1 MALDI
6 QQSNLRALLIA
17 MQAVAGTPTVLDP
30 ATDGMLV
37 LEGDYAFSTDE
48 LERKLDKAGHG
59 ADPFVNIK
67 RRSQFKGKIELRGAS
82 VVGVAAPIGR
92 ILRACGFGEVL
103 VPVGPPKSTTYTL
116 VTSGYE
122 MVTLGGYNS
131 GSLITGQDARGALTK
146 IDLSIRQFAT
156 ADFDL
161 LALPGAVA
169 VSDAALPSAVLTAF
183 QSPVAI
189 ETETFALTVG
199 ATSLDAISISVDTG
213 AQAEIY
219 EGANSRFTRLKQMYK
234 PSGTIKIFKEQRA
247 AFNPE
252 AIALAHTL
260 QDIFATITGGGET
273 LRLDLRS
280 VQLGMAK
287 QVDQDG
293 VVAWEIPFKAMGTT
307 PTNCLTLSFLE

>member
-1 MALDI
+1 
-6 QQSNLRALLIA
+6 
-17 MQAVAGTPTVLDP
+17 V
-30 ATDGMLV
+30 
-37 LEGDYAFSTDE
+37 YA
-48 LERKLDKAGHG
+48 
-59 ADPFVNIK
+59 
-67 RRSQFKGKIELRGAS
+67 
-82 VVGVAAPIGR
+82 
-92 ILRACGFGEVL
+92 
-103 VPVGPPKSTTYTL
+103 L
-116 VTSGYE
+116 VTTGYE

-169 VSDAALPSAVLTAF
+169 VSDAPLPAAVLTAF
-183 QSPVAI
+183 QAPVAI
-189 ETETFALTVG
+189 ETETFAVSVG
-199 ATSLDAISISVDTG
+199 ATSLDAISLSVDTG

-219 EGANSRFTRLKQMYK
+219 EGANSRFTRLKQLYK

-247 AFNPE
+247 DFNPE
-252 AIALAHTL
+252 AVALANTL

-307 PTNCLTLSFLE
+307 PSNCLSLSFLA

>member
-17 MQAVAGTPTVLDP
+17 MQPVAGSPVVLAP

-67 RRSQFKGKIELRGAS
+67 RRSQFKGKIELRGAAS
-82 VVGVAAPIGR
+82 VGTAAPISR
-92 ILRACGFGEVL
+92 ILRACGFGETLTAPPSASAVYAL
-103 VPVGPPKSTTYTL
+103 VS
-116 VTSGYE
+116 SGYE

-131 GSLITGQDARGALTK
+131 GSLITGQDGRGALTK

-156 ADFDL
+156 ADFDV

-169 VSDAALPSAVLTAF
+169 VSDAALPEVVLTAF
-183 QSPVAI
+183 QPPVAI
-189 ETETFALTVG
+189 ETETFAVTVG
-199 ATSLDAISISVDTG
+199 ATSLDAISLSVDTG
-213 AQAEIY
+213 ATAEIY
-219 EGANSRFTRLKQMYK
+219 EGSNSRFTRLKDLYK
-234 PSGTIKIFKEQRA
+234 PSGTLKIFKEQRS

-252 AIALAHTL
+252 EIALANTL

-273 LRLDLRS
+273 LRLDLKS

-293 VVAWEIPFKAMGTT
+293 VVAWEIPFKTMGTT
-307 PTNCLTLSFLE
+307 PTDCLSLSFLA

>member
-17 MQAVAGTPTVLDP
+17 MQAAAGVPTVLAP

-37 LEGDYAFSTDE
+37 LEGDYSFSTDE
-48 LERKLDKAGHG
+48 LERKLDKSGHG
-59 ADPFVNIK
+59 ADPYVNIK
-67 RRSQFKGKIELRGAS
+67 RRSQFKGKVELRGAAA
-82 VVGVAAPIGR
+82 VGTAAPIGR
-92 ILRACGFGEVL
+92 ILRACGFGETLTAATSAVYAL
-103 VPVGPPKSTTYTL
+103 VS
-116 VTSGYE
+116 SGYE
-122 MVTLGGYNS
+122 MVTLAGYNS
-131 GSLITGQDARGALTK
+131 GSLIAGNDARGALTK

-161 LALPGAVA
+161 LGLPGAVV
-169 VSDAALPSAVLTAF
+169 VSDAALPAAVLTAF
-183 QSPVAI
+183 QAPVAI
-189 ETETFALTVG
+189 ETETFAVSIG

-247 AFNPE
+247 DFNPE
-252 AIALAHTL
+252 AIALANTL
-260 QDIFATITGGGET
+260 QDVFATITGGGET

-280 VQLGMAK
+280 VQLGVAK

-293 VVAWEIPFKAMGTT
+293 IVAWEIPFKAMGTT
-307 PTNCLTLSFLE
+307 PTNCLSLSFLV